1 MSGSRIDLADRFTR
15 QGSARPDSDWDFLAF
30 GSEESFRCLERNVAL
45 HWPHTDCLVVT
56 NGEDFR
62 TAWGEKNKTGSLSEW
77 EWKQIS
83 ETEAQY
89 TETKW
94 VENEEQA
101 RVVSKRRRAV
111 RV

>member
-15 QGSARPDSDWDFLAF
+15 QWLRPARLGLGFFGFRFRGKFPLSGAKRRSTLA
-30 GSEESFRCLERNVAL
+30 A
-45 HWPHTDCLVVT
+45 
-56 NGEDFR
+56 R